1 MILDRREY
9 IMNYSKYYNSMS
21 NEQMFD
27 LMGAFLPFIIFG
39 LLISLAIG
47 IFMMATYWKLF
58 EKAGKPGWTAI
69 VPFYNIWI
77 MLEITKLPGWLILL
91 LLIPGLNAP
100 AGTILM
106 VIVGLNMAKAFG
118 KEIIFAIG
126 LILLPVIFYPI
137 LAFSKDATY
146 DITRI

>member
-1 MILDRREY
+1 
-9 IMNYSKYYNSMS
+9 MNYSKYYNSMS